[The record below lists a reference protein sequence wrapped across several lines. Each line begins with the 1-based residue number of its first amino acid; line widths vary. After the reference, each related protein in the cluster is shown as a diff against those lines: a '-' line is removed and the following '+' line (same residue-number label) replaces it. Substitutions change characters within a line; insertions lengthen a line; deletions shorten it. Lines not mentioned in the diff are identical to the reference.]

1 MRRAIYPGTFDPVT
15 LGHLDVLARAA
26 RLFDEVI
33 VAVAEDS
40 SKDATFPTALRV
52 QLLQDS
58 IRHEPWASQVQ
69 VTSFRGLLVA
79 FAKEKKAVAVIRGLR
94 AVSDFEYEFQLALTN
109 RRLHPDLE
117 SVFLMPRETLSFI
130 SSHLVRELARLGA
143 SAKRV
148 DNHAVFVSKLQDAI
162 TGGIGNLVDADLA
175 SESARLQSLQ
185 VKQQLGTQA
194 LSIANQAPQSI
205 LSLFRN

>member
-52 QLLQDS
+52 ELLQDS

-79 FAKEKKAVAVIRGLR
+79 FAKEKKSG
-94 AVSDFEYEFQLALTN
+94 
-109 RRLHPDLE
+109 RRH
-117 SVFLMPRETLSFI
+117 SRTPR
-130 SSHLVRELARLGA
+130 R
-143 SAKRV
+143 
-148 DNHAVFVSKLQDAI
+148 
-162 TGGIGNLVDADLA
+162 
-175 SESARLQSLQ
+175 
-185 VKQQLGTQA
+185 
-194 LSIANQAPQSI
+194 
-205 LSLFRN
+205 FRFRI

>member
-40 SKDATFPTALRV
+40 SKNATFTTAQRV
-52 QLLQDS
+52 ELLKES
-58 IRHEPWASQVQ
+58 TRNESWASQVK
-69 VTSFRGLLVA
+69 VTSFRGLLVE
-79 FAKEKKAVAVIRGLR
+79 FARKEKAVAVIRGLR

-130 SSHLVRELARLGA
+130 SSQLVRELARLGA
-143 SAKRV
+143 PLEDFVPPAAVTILRQHYAK
-148 DNHAVFVSKLQDAI
+148 K
-162 TGGIGNLVDADLA
+162 
-175 SESARLQSLQ
+175 
-185 VKQQLGTQA
+185 
-194 LSIANQAPQSI
+194 
-205 LSLFRN
+205 

>member
-40 SKDATFPTALRV
+40 SKNATFTTAERV
-52 QLLQDS
+52 ELLKES
-58 IRHEPWASQVQ
+58 TRNKPWASQVK
-69 VTSFRGLLVA
+69 VTSFRGLLVE
-79 FAKEKKAVAVIRGLR
+79 FARKEKAVAVIRGLR

-130 SSHLVRELARLGA
+130 SSQLVRELARLGA
-143 SAKRV
+143 PLEDFVPPAAVTILRQHYAK
-148 DNHAVFVSKLQDAI
+148 K
-162 TGGIGNLVDADLA
+162 
-175 SESARLQSLQ
+175 
-185 VKQQLGTQA
+185 
-194 LSIANQAPQSI
+194 
-205 LSLFRN
+205 

>member
-26 RLFDEVI
+26 RLFDEVV

-58 IRHEPWASQVQ
+58 IRQQPWGSQIQ
-69 VTSFRGLLVA
+69 LTSFRGLLVE
-79 FAKEKKAVAVIRGLR
+79 FARQKQAVAVIRGLR

-109 RRLHPDLE
+109 RRLHPELE

-143 SAKRV
+143 PLE
-148 DNHAVFVSKLQDAI
+148 DFVPPAAAATLRKHYLQ
-162 TGGIGNLVDADLA
+162 
-175 SESARLQSLQ
+175 
-185 VKQQLGTQA
+185 K
-194 LSIANQAPQSI
+194 
-205 LSLFRN
+205 

>member
-1 MRRAIYPGTFDPVT
+1 MKRAIYPGTFDPVT
-15 LGHLDVLARAA
+15 LGHLDVLARAV

-40 SKDATFPTALRV
+40 TKNTAFTTAERV
-52 QLLQDS
+52 KLLQEC
-58 IRHEPWASQVQ
+58 IHAEPWAKQVK
-69 VTSFRGLLVA
+69 VSSFHGLLVE
-79 FAKEKKAVAVIRGLR
+79 FARQEKAVAVIRGLR

-143 SAKRV
+143 PLA
-148 DNHAVFVSKLQDAI
+148 DFVPAP
-162 TGGIGNLVDADLA
+162 AA
-175 SESARLQSLQ
+175 
-185 VKQQLGTQA
+185 QA
-194 LSIANQAPQSI
+194 LRQHYAKK
-205 LSLFRN
+205 

>member
-1 MRRAIYPGTFDPVT
+1 METLASLPTLRENPDLMRRAIYPGTFDPAT

-40 SKDATFPTALRV
+40 SKDATFPTAQRV

-58 IRHEPWASQVQ
+58 IRHESWASQVQ
-69 VTSFRGLLVA
+69 VTSFRGLLVE
-79 FAKEKKAVAVIRGLR
+79 FAREKKAVAVIRGLR

-143 SAKRV
+143 PLEDFVPPAAVTILRQHYAK
-148 DNHAVFVSKLQDAI
+148 K
-162 TGGIGNLVDADLA
+162 
-175 SESARLQSLQ
+175 
-185 VKQQLGTQA
+185 
-194 LSIANQAPQSI
+194 
-205 LSLFRN
+205 

>member
-40 SKDATFPTALRV
+40 SKNPTFPTALRI

-58 IRHEPWASQVQ
+58 IRHETWASQIQ
-69 VTSFRGLLVA
+69 VTSFHGLLVE
-79 FAKEKKAVAVIRGLR
+79 FARQKKAVAVIRGLR

-130 SSHLVRELARLGA
+130 SSQLVRELARLGA
-143 SAKRV
+143 PLE
-148 DNHAVFVSKLQDAI
+148 DFVPPSTATTLRQHFLK
-162 TGGIGNLVDADLA
+162 
-175 SESARLQSLQ
+175 
-185 VKQQLGTQA
+185 K
-194 LSIANQAPQSI
+194 
-205 LSLFRN
+205 

>member
-15 LGHLDVLARAA
+15 LGHLDVLARAV
-26 RLFDEVI
+26 RLFDQVI

-40 SKDATFPTALRV
+40 LKDPTFSTALRV
-52 QLLQDS
+52 QLLQDC
-58 IRHEPWASQVQ
+58 IRHEPWQAQVQ

-79 FAKEKKAVAVIRGLR
+79 FAQQNQAVALIRGLR

-143 SAKRV
+143 PLDDFVPPAAATLLRELYAK
-148 DNHAVFVSKLQDAI
+148 K
-162 TGGIGNLVDADLA
+162 
-175 SESARLQSLQ
+175 
-185 VKQQLGTQA
+185 
-194 LSIANQAPQSI
+194 
-205 LSLFRN
+205 